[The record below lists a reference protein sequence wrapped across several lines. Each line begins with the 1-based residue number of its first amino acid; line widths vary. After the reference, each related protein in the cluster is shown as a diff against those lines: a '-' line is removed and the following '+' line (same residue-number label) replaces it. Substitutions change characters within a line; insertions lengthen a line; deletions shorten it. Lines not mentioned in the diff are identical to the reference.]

1 MFNLGG
7 DGANATVA
15 KMTASTGFLALAL
28 ASGALQSLYG
38 RAVFTGL
45 VFSWFG
51 DLFLAGGTE
60 KLFLAGL
67 VCFLLGHVSYV
78 IAFSIHGVARN
89 TVLAATA
96 GAGVVS
102 VTVAAWLLGY
112 VPPPMVIPVLVY
124 VLVITVMVAMSMGA
138 RAAGGSLLMPI
149 GAVMFYVSDLSVA
162 SGQFVKPD
170 FPNYVWGLP
179 LYFGG
184 QALLALS
191 VSGLRKHVMPEVP
204 KPG

>member
-1 MFNLGG
+1 MTQVWLNLEGG
-7 DGANATVA
+7 GLAATFA
-15 KMTASTGFLALAL
+15 KMTASTGFLLLALTRGAL
-28 ASGALQSLYG
+28 ASDYG
-38 RAVFTGL
+38 KTVLGGL

-60 KLFLAGL
+60 ALFLGGL
-67 VCFLLGHVSYV
+67 VAFLLGH
-78 IAFSIHGVARN
+78 IAYTAAFVRHGVRHQ
-89 TVLAATA
+89 TVFMALAVMAMISAMTA
-96 GAGVVS
+96 V
-102 VTVAAWLLGY
+102 WLLDY
-112 VPPPMVIPVLVY
+112 VPAPMVVPVLVY
-124 VLVITVMVAMSMGA
+124 MLVITIMVASSFGA
-138 RAAGGSLLMPI
+138 RAAGGSLLMPV

-191 VSGLRKHVMPEVP
+191 VGTVRRAADQ
-204 KPG
+204 